1 MALQRTLVSLVLVAS
16 VAVSLA
22 QPGLNL
28 PPSGMSGF
36 ARGMV
41 EDVRRVGASGLPPC
55 RQQRSAAHCTFGFLC
70 LPGWHAPALFHLTTT
85 QFILCY
91 WVLNSP

>member
-1 MALQRTLVSLVLVAS
+1 MALQRTLVSLVLLAS

-36 ARGMV
+36 ARGRV
-41 EDVRRVGASGLPPC
+41 EDVRRVGTLGLQPGL
-55 RQQRSAAHCTFGFLC
+55 QQ
-70 LPGWHAPALFHLTTT
+70 
-85 QFILCY
+85 
-91 WVLNSP
+91 